1 MEALRIQDDPWRRLP
16 WQAPLAM
23 LLTFLSLMG
32 FLRLLEQTPDRRSA
46 PRLVDV
52 RVVEVPSTGRAASAP
67 SAVPA
72 TPPRPRR
79 VPPPPAQTREVP
91 RKVEQEVAVKPP
103 PEPSPASEAGPSVS
117 SSVTVPET
125 VAPSGSAGP
134 QTGATVPAQAPT
146 SAATSSVP
154 GSAIVG
160 PSDGGRMGAR
170 TIYRPKPEELELPEA
185 LRHRT
190 IEMVAVARFRVG
202 ADGSARVELVEPTSD
217 PDLNR
222 ALIAWLRR
230 FRFFP
235 GMQDGKPIVSTVDIR
250 VPISVR

>member
-1 MEALRIQDDPWRRLP
+1 MEALRIQDNPWRRLP

-32 FLRLLEQTPDRRSA
+32 FLRLLEQPPDRRSA
-46 PRLVDV
+46 PRPVDV
-52 RVVEVPSTGRAASAP
+52 QVMELRSTGRAASVP
-67 SAVPA
+67 PAVLA
-72 TPPRPRR
+72 TPPRAHKTAPS
-79 VPPPPAQTREVP
+79 PAQTQRLP
-91 RKVEQEVAVKPP
+91 RRVEQEVAAKPQ
-103 PEPSPASEAGPSVS
+103 PEPSPTSEAGPSVS
-117 SSVTVPET
+117 SSVTVPEAAAPPGT
-125 VAPSGSAGP
+125 VAP

-146 SAATSSVP
+146 SPATSSIP
-154 GSAIVG
+154 GSATVG

-170 TIYRPKPEELELPEA
+170 TIYRPKTEELELPEA

-222 ALIAWLRR
+222 ALLVWLRR